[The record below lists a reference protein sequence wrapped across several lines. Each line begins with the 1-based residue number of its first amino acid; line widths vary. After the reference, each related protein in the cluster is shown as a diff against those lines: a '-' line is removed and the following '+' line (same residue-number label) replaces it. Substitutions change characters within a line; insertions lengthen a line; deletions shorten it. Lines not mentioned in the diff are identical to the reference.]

1 MIEITLLR
9 YALAAA
15 DTGSFSRAADTFGIK
30 QSTLSKRVHYL
41 EARLGLSLFHR
52 SPRGVVP
59 TFSSKRFFTMARRI
73 LDDVDALAGASRALA
88 RGDAG
93 RLRLGFCG
101 SLTTG
106 DLSAALASYR
116 VAFPDI
122 EIEARER
129 GRTRL
134 LDGLEGDEID
144 VAVLAGRPERI
155 GVQSLSFWKEP
166 LTIAVPAGN
175 PLADRAPLYWSDLRD
190 YGFMVTANDP
200 GPDIAAMII
209 ARLSAPGHCPSII
222 SQDVS
227 RENLAQFGSMGHLP
241 VMAGAA
247 PELIVVPSSHSYHEI
262 HDASGPTALDQ
273 GVHWRRANTNPVLK
287 CFLQHL
293 SQRYARPIPR
303 T

>member
-15 DTGSFSRAADTFGIK
+15 DTGSFNRAANTFGIK

-41 EARLGLSLFHR
+41 EARLGMPLFQR

-59 TFSSKRFFTMARRI
+59 TSSGKRFLTTARRI
-73 LDDVDALAGASRALA
+73 LDDVDALVGASRALA
-88 RGDAG
+88 KGDAG

-101 SLTTG
+101 SLATG

-116 VAFPDI
+116 RAFPDV
-122 EIEARER
+122 EIEARE
-129 GRTRL
+129 GGQARL
-134 LDGLEGDEID
+134 LNRLEGDEID
-144 VAVLAGRPERI
+144 VAVLAGRPERP

-166 LTIAVPAGN
+166 LTVAVPAGD
-175 PLADRAPLYWSDLRD
+175 PLAARAPLYWSDLRD

-209 ARLSAPGHCPSII
+209 TRLSAPGHCPSII

-227 RENLAQFGSMGHLP
+227 RENLAQFGSIGYLP

-247 PELIVVPSSHSYHEI
+247 PEPMVDPSSQSFHEI
-262 HDASGPTALDQ
+262 HDACGPTALDQ
-273 GVHWRRANTNPVLK
+273 GVHWRRLNTNPVLK

-293 SQRYARPIPR
+293 SQRYARPIPS

>member
-1 MIEITLLR
+1 MIDITLLR

-15 DTGSFSRAADTFGIK
+15 DTGSFSRAADTFGVK
-30 QSTLSKRVHYL
+30 QSTLSKRVHYF
-41 EARLGLSLFHR
+41 EARLGLLLFQR

-59 TFSSKRFFTMARRI
+59 TSSGQRFLTMARRI
-73 LDDVDALAGASRALA
+73 LDDVDALTGASRALA
-88 RGDAG
+88 KGDAG

-101 SLTTG
+101 SLATG
-106 DLSAALASYR
+106 DLSATLASYR
-116 VAFPDI
+116 KVFPDI
-122 EIEARER
+122 EIEAREN

-134 LDGLEGDEID
+134 LNRLEGDEID
-144 VAVLAGRPERI
+144 VAVLAGRPERR
-155 GVQSLSFWKEP
+155 GVQSLSFWKDP
-166 LTIAVPAGN
+166 LTVAVPAGD
-175 PLADRAPLYWSDLRD
+175 PLAARAPLYWSDLRD
-190 YGFMVTANDP
+190 HGFMVTANDP

-209 ARLSAPGHCPSII
+209 ARLSVPGHCPSII

-227 RENLAQFGSMGHLP
+227 RENLAQFGTIGHLP

-247 PELIVVPSSHSYHEI
+247 PELMVDPSSHSYHEI

-273 GVHWRRANTNPVLK
+273 GVHWRRSNTSPVLK

-303 T
+303 A